1 MNSRF
6 CKLDCVLPFILRFRF
21 TLLRLRSQSAFSS
34 SAFRTAIWSAIWL
47 ESLCSTRC
55 SRASKAL
62 NTCELVVILD
72 GGRRGN
78 AAGLVNPWV
87 GASKDVVKKEASAE
101 AEEGDD
107 GDEDK
112 ARDTAGSISKRSMYV
127 VMSESSLRARRALVR
142 GTASL
147 QLRALGS

>member
-1 MNSRF
+1 M
-6 CKLDCVLPFILRFRF
+6 LRFRF
-21 TLLRLRSQSAFSS
+21 TLLHLRSRSAFSS
-34 SAFRTAIWSAIWL
+34 SAFRTALWSAIWL
-47 ESLCSTRC
+47 ESLCRTRC

-72 GGRRGN
+72 GGRHGH
-78 AAGLVNPWV
+78 ASGLVNPWV
-87 GASKDVVKKEASAE
+87 GASREVVKKEASAE
-101 AEEGDD
+101 AEEGDAD
-107 GDEDK
+107 ADEDK
-112 ARDTAGSISKRSMYV
+112 ARDPGGGISKRSIYV